1 LFLLEGVAVYLDLPV
16 LRALLGGLR
25 QVAADGSS
33 LAISLSVSTGSAQ
46 QAARRAAFQAAVAA
60 MGEPARLTLETDN
73 AQDLLASTG
82 WQILPYAHPDQP
94 GRLDPSDPDDRRR
107 RAGFILAAPT

>member
-46 QAARRAAFQAAVAA
+46 QAARRVAFQATVAA
-60 MGEPARLTLETDN
+60 MGEPARSVLETDD
-73 AQDLLASTG
+73 ARAFLAAAG
-82 WQILPYAHPDQP
+82 WQIPP
-94 GRLDPSDPDDRRR
+94 GAGQDRPDDAGRGR
-107 RAGFILAAPT
+107 RAGFILAVPA